1 MAPGKTVASEEAA
14 ARVVTLRI
22 KLEDRISTNSAPSD
36 INTVFESN
44 MSHQTQQFCTFYV
57 HDLFLGINVQQV
69 QEVIR
74 YQEMTRVPLAPVAIR
89 GLINLRGQ
97 IVTAI
102 DLRCWLGMPPRDPQE
117 LPMNVI
123 VRDTNNAVSL
133 LVDRIGDVIEVDE
146 LTFEPPPSTVRANI
160 RGLISGAYKLSDR
173 LLLLLDVH
181 RALADADSPTAA
193 KA

>member
-1 MAPGKTVASEEAA
+1 M
-14 ARVVTLRI
+14 
-22 KLEDRISTNSAPSD
+22 
-36 INTVFESN
+36 SN
-44 MSHQTQQFCTFYV
+44 QTQQFCTFFV

-102 DLRCWLGMPPRDPQE
+102 DLRCWLGLPPRNHDE

-146 LTFEPPPSTVRANI
+146 TTFELPPSTVRANV
-160 RGLISGAYKLSDR
+160 RGLISGTYKLADR

-181 RALADADSPTAA
+181 RALADADSAVTA